1 MRRTLGSWIFVVVVF
16 LLDLYIFQVVKFLTQ
31 SLSPKFRLGIHIFYW
46 GISGAMILFMLLIP
60 YQHVENWSKTVRTY
74 AFAIF
79 IGIFLAKLLALVFF
93 LVDDLRR
100 VIQWVGGKL
109 FYSLAQ
115 GEEYKGVTISRS
127 LFLSWMG
134 FGLGSIFFGTLV
146 YGFRNKYRYK
156 VQNLDLSFNNL
167 PAAFKGTR
175 IVQISDIHS
184 GSFMD
189 KSAVQHGVDMI
200 MAQKPDLILFTG
212 DLVNDRAI
220 EMQEYVSVFN
230 KLNAPLGVYSTLG
243 NHDYGDYYFGTNPI
257 GEKAEQ
263 KMANLKRLKEVH
275 SEMGWRLLL
284 DEHVPIEKNGQKIA
298 LLGVQNISGKPRF
311 HSYGDLEKARVGTD
325 EYPFKILMSHDP
337 SHWDKEVREKY
348 ADIDLMLSGHT
359 HGMQFGVEIPGLKWS
374 PVQYMYKQWH
384 GLYES
389 GTQRLYVNP
398 GFGFIGYPG
407 RVGVLPEITVFTLV

>member
-109 FYSLAQ
+109 FYGLAQ

-257 GEKAEQ
+257 
-263 KMANLKRLKEVH
+263 
-275 SEMGWRLLL
+275 
-284 DEHVPIEKNGQKIA
+284 
-298 LLGVQNISGKPRF
+298 
-311 HSYGDLEKARVGTD
+311 DL
-325 EYPFKILMSHDP
+325 
-337 SHWDKEVREKY
+337 
-348 ADIDLMLSGHT
+348 
-359 HGMQFGVEIPGLKWS
+359 
-374 PVQYMYKQWH
+374 
-384 GLYES
+384 
-389 GTQRLYVNP
+389 
-398 GFGFIGYPG
+398 
-407 RVGVLPEITVFTLV
+407 